1 MHMRDLTIPL
11 RILRIL
17 RSEFKHLTTK
27 LPTLWTN
34 SYFVSTVGGAPL
46 SVIKRLRRG
55 SDYAKGIQGSALSD
69 KGTTEYPETD
79 IRCLPLC
86 LQPLSWSLKNLDKA
100 YKNFFDKRAG
110 FPNFHSKHEKQS
122 FRTRNQSNGIRI
134 VGNTVKIPRV
144 GFIKFKGLR
153 DFDGRILNATISMS
167 CSGKYYI
174 SLCVEQ
180 EDIIFSNNGRMVGI
194 DVGIKEFYTDSNG
207 NVVANPKTYRKHE
220 KKLIREQRKLSRKQK
235 GSNNHNKQRIR
246 LAIQHEKVANIRRDF
261 LHNQSSILA
270 NENQVVCV
278 EDLNIKGMMKN
289 HRLAKSISDVS
300 WSEFFRQLEYKTKE
314 YGGIV
319 VKVPMF
325 YPSSQTCSVCG
336 YQNPLIKNL
345 AIRAWDCPKCG
356 AHHNRDGN
364 AATNIL
370 NKGLEILAS

>member
-1 MHMRDLTIPL
+1 M
-11 RILRIL
+11 
-17 RSEFKHLTTK
+17 
-27 LPTLWTN
+27 
-34 SYFVSTVGGAPL
+34 
-46 SVIKRLRRG
+46 
-55 SDYAKGIQGSALSD
+55 ALQ
-69 KGTTEYPETD
+69 E
-79 IRCLPLC
+79 
-86 LQPLSWSLKNLDKA
+86 SLKNLDRA

-122 FRTRNQSNGIRI
+122 FRTRNQNNGIRI

-153 DFDGRILNATISMS
+153 NFNGHILNATISMS
-167 CSGKYYI
+167 YSGKYYI

-180 EDIIFSNNGRMVGI
+180 EDIVLSNDGCTVGI

-235 GSNNHNKQRIR
+235 GSNNRNKQRVR
-246 LAIQHEKVANIRRDF
+246 LAVQHEKVANIRKDF
-261 LHNQSSILA
+261 LHKQSSILA

-289 HRLAKSISDVS
+289 HHLAKSVSDVS
-300 WSEFFRQLEYKTKE
+300 WSEFFRQLEYKAKE
-314 YGGIV
+314 HGGIV
-319 VKVPMF
+319 VKVPTF
-325 YPSSQTCSVCG
+325 YPSSQICSACG

-356 AHHNRDGN
+356 AHHDRDSN

-370 NKGLEILAS
+370 NKGLEMLAS